1 MKISTKKTKVIAFR
15 GKEQVRCK
23 IVINNETVEQVK
35 SFKFLGCTLGMFEED
50 DIKTKIEKFNF
61 INGTIRRTLK
71 NKVRKETMLKF
82 YKVMSLPTITYG
94 SETWTINKNIKKKIQ
109 SSEMS
114 FIRSVAGYR
123 LADRKRNTEI
133 REELNMP
140 ELNSII
146 NTYRDKWK
154 AHLMRMDRNRLP
166 NIMYRYRPNG
176 RRGIGRPRSRW
187 KDQE

>member
-1 MKISTKKTKVIAFR
+1 M
-15 GKEQVRCK
+15 
-23 IVINNETVEQVK
+23 K

-109 SSEMS
+109 SSEMR
-114 FIRSVAGYR
+114 FIRSVTGYR

-154 AHLMRMDRNRLP
+154 AHLRRMDRNRLP

>member
-1 MKISTKKTKVIAFR
+1 MR
-15 GKEQVRCK
+15 
-23 IVINNETVEQVK
+23 
-35 SFKFLGCTLGMFEED
+35 
-50 DIKTKIEKFNF
+50 
-61 INGTIRRTLK
+61 
-71 NKVRKETMLKF
+71 
-82 YKVMSLPTITYG
+82 
-94 SETWTINKNIKKKIQ
+94 
-109 SSEMS
+109 